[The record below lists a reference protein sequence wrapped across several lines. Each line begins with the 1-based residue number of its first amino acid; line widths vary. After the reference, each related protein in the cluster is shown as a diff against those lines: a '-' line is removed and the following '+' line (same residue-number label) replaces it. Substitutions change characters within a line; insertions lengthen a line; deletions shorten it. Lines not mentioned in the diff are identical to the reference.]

1 MKKVFARLEQEH
13 ASAEYVYLDN
23 EERPDRVTVRLR

>member
-1 MKKVFARLEQEH
+1 MKQVFARLEQEH

-23 EERPDRVTVRLR
+23 EERPDRATVRLR